1 MIPVQVR
8 DILYVIAAVLFI
20 FDLKWMAHPRTAV
33 RGNLV
38 GAIGMGLAILATLL
52 SSSLEYPYLIIAA
65 GAGALVGGVA
75 AIRVKMTS
83 MPEMVG
89 LFNGFGG
96 GASVLV
102 AGSAMLAAVTA
113 MAAGTVSAA
122 GDLNLQMKI
131 ATVASGIIG
140 SVTFFGSYV
149 AFGKLAEFLAVKWKL
164 TTGQKVIKFGYSAAV
179 ALGGVI
185 FALQVG
191 ILPHGATSQEGI
203 LSIVFMLSMLV
214 IGGVLLRKSDRFPGM
229 DAMKLTMAVA
239 SVAIGVLVVM
249 NPDNFILFWV
259 LVGVAGVLG
268 VLLTLSIGGADMPVV
283 IALLNSYSGI
293 AAAAT
298 GFVINNTVLIIAGSL
313 VGASGI
319 ILTMIMCK
327 AMNRS
332 LANVLF
338 ATMGPT
344 ADTPDADEVYKTVKA
359 TSAEEIAMLLDGVQR
374 VVIVP
379 GYGMA
384 VAQAQHTVRALEQ
397 LLEAAG
403 AKVEYAVH
411 PVAGRMPGHMNVL
424 LAEAD
429 VDYDKLREMDDINQ
443 EMEQIDVCIVVG
455 ANDVV
460 NPVARTDPNSPIAGM
475 PIIDVDKARTVVVIK
490 RSLSPGF
497 AGIPNPLFAMD
508 NTLMF
513 FNDGKKAVQDIVA
526 AVKEAS

>member
-1 MIPVQVR
+1 
-8 DILYVIAAVLFI
+8 
-20 FDLKWMAHPRTAV
+20 
-33 RGNLV
+33 
-38 GAIGMGLAILATLL
+38 
-52 SSSLEYPYLIIAA
+52 
-65 GAGALVGGVA
+65 
-75 AIRVKMTS
+75 
-83 MPEMVG
+83 
-89 LFNGFGG
+89 
-96 GASVLV
+96 
-102 AGSAMLAAVTA
+102 
-113 MAAGTVSAA
+113 
-122 GDLNLQMKI
+122 
-131 ATVASGIIG
+131 
-140 SVTFFGSYV
+140 
-149 AFGKLAEFLAVKWKL
+149 
-164 TTGQKVIKFGYSAAV
+164 
-179 ALGGVI
+179 
-185 FALQVG
+185 
-191 ILPHGATSQEGI
+191 
-203 LSIVFMLSMLV
+203 
-214 IGGVLLRKSDRFPGM
+214 
-229 DAMKLTMAVA
+229 
-239 SVAIGVLVVM
+239 
-249 NPDNFILFWV
+249 
-259 LVGVAGVLG
+259 
-268 VLLTLSIGGADMPVV
+268 
-283 IALLNSYSGI
+283 
-293 AAAAT
+293 
-298 GFVINNTVLIIAGSL
+298 
-313 VGASGI
+313 
-319 ILTMIMCK
+319 MIMCK

-384 VAQAQHTVRALEQ
+384 VAQAQHTVRTLEQ

-403 AKVEYAVH
+403 TKVEYAVH

-429 VDYDKLREMDDINQ
+429 VEYEKLREMDDINQ

-513 FNDGKKAVQDIVA
+513 FNDGKKAIQDIVA
-526 AVKEAS
+526 AVKEAA